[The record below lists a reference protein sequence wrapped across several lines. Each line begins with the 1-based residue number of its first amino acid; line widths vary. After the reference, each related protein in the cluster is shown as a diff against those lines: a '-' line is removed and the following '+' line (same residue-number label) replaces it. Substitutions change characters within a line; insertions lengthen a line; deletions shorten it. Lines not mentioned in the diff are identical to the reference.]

1 MLLKHLPATQLSLIN
16 YAVPVVAVFMKE
28 PVTLQELAGAV
39 LVVAGVWAATRT
51 AGRQE
56 AG

>member
-1 MLLKHLPATQLSLIN
+1 LLLKHLPATQLSLIN